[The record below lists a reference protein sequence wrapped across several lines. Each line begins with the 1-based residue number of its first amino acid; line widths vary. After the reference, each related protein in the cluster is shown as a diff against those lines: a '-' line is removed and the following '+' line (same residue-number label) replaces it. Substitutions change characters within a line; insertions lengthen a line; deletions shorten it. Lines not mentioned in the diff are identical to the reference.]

1 LPALAAARRAGIRAE
16 IYPDA
21 SKMKKQMQYANAR
34 QIPYVALAGES
45 EIAAGI
51 FTLKNMQTGEQKALT
66 TEQLI
71 DAING

>member
-1 LPALAAARRAGIRAE
+1 
-16 IYPDA
+16 
-21 SKMKKQMQYANAR
+21 MKKQMQYANAR